1 VSLLE
6 DQRLGYTVDF
16 AGRTVIEMSPLG
28 LTVDEADLGDGV
40 SFGQTEQYTINDN
53 FGWRGVHA
61 DAFVNCNGAKISII
75 HKNSKTN
82 YTLDVRVF
90 NDGIAFSFIVPG
102 RGRRV
107 VSGEV
112 TTFILPEGSTC
123 WYHDFYMHY
132 EGKHEKNSI
141 KKIPAG
147 QWVAPPL
154 TYKLP
159 DEAGYCAITEAAL
172 FNYSGMGLQADG
184 KNGFRIR
191 LGHEHPVSYPYEL
204 RYKDAERLKIPA
216 AIEGRIQTPWR
227 VVLVGADLNSLVNSD
242 IIHSLC
248 SPPDPELFPKGFNT
262 PWVKPGRAVWG
273 YLNEAPRTVE
283 GMKEM
288 SRLAGEL
295 GFEYHIVEGHWSRWS
310 VEQQKDFV
318 DYSRQRGVGVLF
330 WKHSRDLRD
339 PVQRQEF
346 FQHCQN
352 MDVAGAKID
361 FFDHEAKE
369 IIDLYHDCL
378 KEAAEYHL
386 LLDFHG
392 ANKPTGESRTWP
404 NELTREAIKGLE
416 SRGPWA
422 EHNATLPFT
431 RMLAGHADYTPMHFG
446 ARRCETSEAH
456 QIASA
461 IILNSS
467 LLVFAEHPQNI
478 LNHKAVGVIKK
489 IPPVWDKTIVLPA
502 SAIGEVAVFAR
513 KKDKKWFLAALNG
526 PAGKLVS
533 VDLDFLEEG
542 DYKATFV
549 RDQKQGAATVTMMR
563 TRRRFGPMAG
573 VEIDTTTVNKNRGEG
588 MLIELLPAGGF
599 VALFEK

>member
-1 VSLLE
+1 
-6 DQRLGYTVDF
+6 
-16 AGRTVIEMSPLG
+16 
-28 LTVDEADLGDGV
+28 
-40 SFGQTEQYTINDN
+40 
-53 FGWRGVHA
+53 
-61 DAFVNCNGAKISII
+61 
-75 HKNSKTN
+75 
-82 YTLDVRVF
+82 VF
-90 NDGIAFSFIVPG
+90 NDGIAFSFMVPG
-102 RGRRV
+102 RGKRI
-107 VSGEV
+107 VSGEA
-112 TTFILPEGSTC
+112 TTFIIPEGSTC

-132 EGKHEKNSI
+132 EGKHDKNSI
-141 KKIPAG
+141 TKIPEK

-159 DEAGYCAITEAAL
+159 NESGYAAITEAAL

-184 KNGFRIR
+184 NNGFRIR
-191 LGHEHPVSYPYEL
+191 LGHEQPVSYPYEL

-216 AIEGRIQTPWR
+216 SIEGTIQTPWR
-227 VVLVGADLNSLVNSD
+227 VVMVGKDLNTLVNSD

-248 SPPDPELFPKGFNT
+248 PPADAKLFPEGFNT
-262 PWVKPGRAVWG
+262 EWAKPGRAVWG
-273 YLNEAPRTVE
+273 YLNNAPRTLE

-310 VEQQKDFV
+310 DEQQRDFV
-318 DYSRQRGVGVLF
+318 EYSRQHGVRILF

-339 PVQRQEF
+339 SAKRREF
-346 FQHCQN
+346 LQHCQN
-352 MDVAGAKID
+352 IGVAGAKID

-369 IIDLYHDCL
+369 IIDLYFDCL

-386 LLDFHG
+386 VLDFHG
-392 ANKPTGESRTWP
+392 ANKPSGESRTWP

-422 EHNATLPFT
+422 EHNVTLPFT

-478 LNHKAVGVIKK
+478 LNHKAVEVIKK
-489 IPPVWDKTIVLPA
+489 IPAAWDETIVLPV
-502 SAIGEVAVFAR
+502 STIGEIAAFVR
-513 KKDKKWFLAALNG
+513 KKDNIWFLAILNG
-526 PAGKLVS
+526 TTERHVS
-533 VDLDFLEEG
+533 IDLDFLGEG

-549 RDQKQGAATVTMMR
+549 RDQKQDATTVTMTR

-573 VEIDTTTVNKNRGEG
+573 VVIDKTIVNKNRGEA
-588 MLIELLPAGGF
+588 MLIELLSGGGF
-599 VALFEK
+599 VAIFE